1 MFVLQMMQEF
11 SIGILFFHLI
21 FNIVELIFILISI
34 LLIYSLLLI
43 RLETKTLEIGIMR
56 MVGTSKSGLVLMIFL

>member
-1 MFVLQMMQEF
+1 M
-11 SIGILFFHLI
+11 
-21 FNIVELIFILISI
+21 VELIFIIISI

-56 MVGTSKSGLVLMIFL
+56 MVGVSKSGLVLMIFL